1 MPSAQSYL
9 ESAQSPQHGPNA
21 ACRHVSVGA
30 KTSDLSLVRRAKL
43 GERGA
48 FDLLVMKYQRRI
60 VKLAMRYTR
69 NPSDAEDASQETFF
83 KAYKGLQDFRCDST
97 FYTWLHRIAINCAT
111 NVLRARA
118 RDPALTAIDVP
129 NAEDAVDLPTRLR
142 DLETPEDLT
151 VTDDICDLVNATL
164 NTLPDGHRTAIILRE
179 IDGLTYEQIAAA
191 MATPVGT
198 VRSRLFRARE
208 VISHQLRRVYA
219 GGLGR
224 RDRRRSRPTGAP

>member
-1 MPSAQSYL
+1 
-9 ESAQSPQHGPNA
+9 
-21 ACRHVSVGA
+21 
-30 KTSDLSLVRRAKL
+30 
-43 GERGA
+43 
-48 FDLLVMKYQRRI
+48 MKYQRRI

-69 NPSDAEDASQETFF
+69 NPSDAEDASQEAFF

-111 NVLRARA
+111 NVLRERA
-118 RDPALTAIDVP
+118 RDPALTTIDVP

-142 DLETPEDLT
+142 DSEMPEDLT
-151 VTDDICDLVNATL
+151 VTDDICGLVNATL

-191 MATPVGT
+191 MATPIGT

-208 VISHQLRRVYA
+208 IIDLQLRRVYDA
-219 GGLGR
+219 GLGR